1 MGLYE
6 RYIGPRLINALCS
19 QGNITEERRH
29 VIPQAQGIVLEIGIG
44 TGLNVPLYDPARVE
58 CVIGVDPGENFL
70 ALGTQRI
77 AAARVPVT
85 IMKAPAEAIP
95 LDDDSVDTVVL
106 TYTLCSVD
114 DPAQALREM
123 RRVLKPEGKLLFL
136 EHGRADDANVARWQ
150 DRLNGMWR
158 VIGCGCN
165 LNRDTTG
172 LLREA
177 GFDIQAVER
186 FYLEGSPRPVGF
198 HCRGVAM
205 TA

>member
-29 VIPQAQGIVLEIGIG
+29 VVPQAHGVVLEVGIG
-44 TGLNVPLYDPARVE
+44 TGLNVHLYDPARVE

-70 ALGTQRI
+70 RLGARCI
-77 AAARVPVT
+77 AASRVPVT
-85 IMKAPAEAIP
+85 VLRAPAEAIP
-95 LDDDSVDTVVL
+95 LDDNSVDTVVL
-106 TYTLCSVD
+106 TYTLCSVA

-123 RRVLKPEGKLLFL
+123 RRVLKPEGRLLFL

-150 DRLNGMWR
+150 DRLNGVWR
-158 VIGCGCN
+158 IIGCGCN
-165 LNRDTTG
+165 LNRDTTA

-186 FYLEGSPRPVGF
+186 FYLDGSPRPVGF
-198 HCRGVAM
+198 HCRGVA
-205 TA
+205 TAA